1 MEKLLLKPAEVCAVV
16 GVGKSKVYEL
26 LAAGVIPS
34 VRVGKSV
41 RIPAARLRRWVE
53 ELQSDAEPLK
63 TRQKVVNLSKH
74 AHSSDRLHTENA

>member
-1 MEKLLLKPAEVCAVV
+1 MEKLLLKPAEVCALV

-41 RIPAARLRRWVE
+41 RIPADRLRRWVE
-53 ELQSDAEPLK
+53 ELQGDTEPPK
-63 TRQKVVNLSKH
+63 TRQKGVNPSKP
-74 AHSSDRLHTENA
+74 AHFSD